1 LATQQTERYATDGTR
16 RNRRNYNATNG
27 TEKRNHHIWLVN
39 GNCSIREEDAS
50 LIDFHYVKMV
60 ICEAASWET
69 RCFCFGNRPEKRAA
83 RWQRRE
89 VAMA

>member
-1 LATQQTERYATDGTR
+1 LATQQTERNATDGTR

-50 LIDFHYVKMV
+50 
-60 ICEAASWET
+60 
-69 RCFCFGNRPEKRAA
+69 G
-83 RWQRRE
+83 
-89 VAMA
+89 